1 MKAEQYLKQIGKID
15 RLIENKRREQI
26 RCDEMASS
34 MGEFST
40 AERVQ
45 STPNHHKMTDAI
57 DRSVDLGIEIK
68 VLKNQRAEIIKTLE
82 ELPENEYDI
91 LYAVYVDRL
100 ALKEVAGKL
109 RKSYSWVSH
118 NKSIALKALQMI
130 LDCRKKC

>member
-68 VLKNQRAEIIKTLE
+68 VLKNQRAEILTTLE
-82 ELPENEYDI
+82 ELPENEYII
-91 LYAVYVDRL
+91 LYLIYIDRL

-118 NKSIALKALQMI
+118 NKSIALRELQKV

>member
-118 NKSIALKALQMI
+118 NKSIALKGLQKI
-130 LDCRKKC
+130 LDCKKKC